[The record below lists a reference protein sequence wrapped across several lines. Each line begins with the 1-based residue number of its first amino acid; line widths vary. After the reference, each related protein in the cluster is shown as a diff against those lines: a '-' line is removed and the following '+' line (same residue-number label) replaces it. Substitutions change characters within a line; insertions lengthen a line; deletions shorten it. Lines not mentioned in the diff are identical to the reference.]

1 MFDDRI
7 VGNFRYMLEQA
18 VRDYTRANNENQK
31 LMLLIGEAAMNGES
45 MVGERVQ
52 QYRAQYEDNKV
63 TMTVSK
69 DQFEFTKLK
78 LLELVNNIT
87 MPE

>member
-31 LMLLIGEAAMNGES
+31 LLLLIGEAAFEGDTELSDRM
-45 MVGERVQ
+45 Q
-52 QYRAQYEDNKV
+52 QYRTQYEDNKL
-63 TMTVSK
+63 TMTVAK
-69 DQFEFTKLK
+69 DQFEFTKNK
-78 LLELVNNIT
+78 LLELVNKIT

>member
-1 MFDDRI
+1 MFDTRT
-7 VGNFRYMLEQA
+7 VENFRYLLEEA
-18 VRDYTRANNENQK
+18 VRDYTRAKNENQK
-31 LMLLIGEAAMNGES
+31 LLLLLGEAAMNGES

-52 QYRAQYEDNKV
+52 QYRAEYEDNKV

-69 DQFEFTKLK
+69 DQFEFTKRKMLDMI
-78 LLELVNNIT
+78 NNLA